1 MMARH
6 LFAGLLL
13 GWIGLTGLLPAVQG
27 PLTGQQ
33 LQAKAKQASKA
44 RICDKKKL
52 SSKTKALCN
61 KWGMT

>member
-6 LFAGLLL
+6 LFVGLLL
-13 GWIGLTGLLPAVQG
+13 GWIGLTGLLPAAQG

-33 LQAKAKQASKA
+33 LQAKAKLASKEKVCA
-44 RICDKKKL
+44 KAKKRKQL
-52 SSKTKALCN
+52 KALCE